1 MAHTAIIKS
10 FLIHTCSF
18 LRPAESPIGMHMEAC
33 GSLIQQLLT
42 VCYCPRPK
50 SRFDF
55 LFKGSM
61 CNPGLTSQLAASST
75 EQRVWHSLSGTAL
88 PLRPQAPQGTRNART
103 DGGNTLCCGAR
114 LLHTS
119 QEWTSIILQTEMSH
133 SLYVQQSQR
142 TSSAL
147 MKQGDKIFWT
157 QTSVLFHA
165 PHRRPQTRS

>member
-1 MAHTAIIKS
+1 
-10 FLIHTCSF
+10 
-18 LRPAESPIGMHMEAC
+18 MEAC
-33 GSLIQQLLT
+33 GSLVQQPLT

-88 PLRPQAPQGTRNART
+88 PLPPKLLREQEMHTRT
-103 DGGNTLCCGAR
+103 DGGNTLCCGAT

-147 MKQGDKIFWT
+147 TKQGDKIFWT
-157 QTSVLFHA
+157 QTSVLFPTP
-165 PHRRPQTRS
+165 PHRKPQTRS